1 MAALTT
7 AQKSTS
13 LFEPA
18 ILRQAIIDA
27 CRKLTPR
34 HQLGNPVMFVVWI
47 GSLVTT
53 GLFFQAVF
61 GQRRSTDM
69 VYPQRN
75 ALVVVHRPVRQFCGS
90 DGRRPRQ
97 GTS

>member
-18 ILRQAIIDA
+18 ILRQAMVDA

-34 HQLGNPVMFVVWI
+34 HQSGNPVMFVVWV
-47 GSLVTT
+47 GSIVTT
-53 GLFFQAVF
+53 GLFFKPYSGA
-61 GQRRSTDM
+61 
-69 VYPQRN
+69 
-75 ALVVVHRPVRQFCGS
+75 AK
-90 DGRRPRQ
+90 RRP
-97 GTS
+97 GLFSL